1 MIMRG
6 PVLKLLLVATIDRII
21 LQGIYPVLPLL
32 IAEKGADARMNSVF
46 MAGTYLAI
54 ALGSWLT
61 PAIMSRFK
69 SVSRLSLLIGLLT
82 AVFLMVMGISSG
94 YYLFLLGTSLYWFLC
109 GVQINLYSIMMSYV
123 STEEESGRNFGLL
136 ANTTLLGAV
145 LGGFM
150 MGPVLHYAG
159 AVLSFVAFAMVSI
172 VIRFVLMSGEFDKV
186 YRRFASIPG
195 NFKISARVW
204 LLLIALNAGIMLS
217 FTGRFNLSLM
227 MRSGGYQVSE
237 VSNLFALGALIV
249 FPLPYL
255 FGLLSQK
262 ISGKWLLMVTLL
274 SVTGALF
281 LLAATKGFGYYLGV
295 SVLIGIMTYCSRGV
309 SQKIFYDQFPIE
321 EQKHAQSVLSS
332 AGWVAAILGFLI
344 VTVMASGYSLEQVS
358 VVGIVI
364 GLLSVLVLWLTPI
377 KR

>member
-1 MIMRG
+1 MMSG
-6 PVLKLLLVATIDRII
+6 PVLRLLLVATIDRII
-21 LQGIYPVLPLL
+21 LQGIYPILPLL

-46 MAGTYLAI
+46 MAVTYLAI
-54 ALGSWLT
+54 AIGSWLT
-61 PAIMSRFK
+61 PAIMSRFR
-69 SVSRLSLLIGLLT
+69 SVSRLSMVVGLLT
-82 AVFLMVMGISSG
+82 AVFLLVMGVSSN

-109 GVQINLYSIMMSYV
+109 GVQINVFSIMMSYV
-123 STEEESGRNFGLL
+123 STEADSGKNFGLL

-150 MGPVLHYAG
+150 MGPVLQFAG
-159 AVLSFVAFAMVSI
+159 AVQSFTAFAVVS
-172 VIRFVLMSGEFDKV
+172 VLVRFVLMSGEFDKV
-186 YRRFASIPG
+186 YQRFATVPG
-195 NFKISARVW
+195 NFRLSARVW

-227 MRSGGYQVSE
+227 MRSGGFQVSQ

-262 ISGKWLLMVTLL
+262 ISGKWLLMLTLL

-281 LLAATKGFGYYLGV
+281 LLATTKGFGYYLGV

-332 AGWVAAILGFLI
+332 SGWVAAILGFLI
-344 VTVMASGYSLEQVS
+344 VTVMAAGFSLEQVS
-358 VVGIVI
+358 VVGIII
-364 GLLSVLVLWLTPI
+364 GLSAVVVLFLTPI

>member
-1 MIMRG
+1 MRG

-32 IAEKGADARMNSVF
+32 IAEKGANARMNSVF
-46 MAGTYLAI
+46 MAVTYLAI
-54 ALGSWLT
+54 AMGSWLT
-61 PAIMSRFK
+61 PTIMSRFR
-69 SVSRLSLLIGLLT
+69 SVSRLSMVVGLLT
-82 AVFLMVMGISSG
+82 AIFLMIMGVSSG

-109 GVQINLYSIMMSYV
+109 GVQINVYSIMMSYV
-123 STEEESGRNFGLL
+123 STEADSGRNFGLL

-150 MGPVLHYAG
+150 MGPVLRFAG
-159 AVLSFVAFAMVSI
+159 AVQSFAAFAIVS
-172 VIRFVLMSGEFDKV
+172 VLIRFVLMSGDFDKV
-186 YRRFASIPG
+186 YQRFATVPG
-195 NFKISARVW
+195 NFRTSARIW

-227 MRSGGYQVSE
+227 MRSGGYRVGE

-262 ISGKWLLMVTLL
+262 ISGKWLLMLTLL

-281 LLAATKGFGYYLGV
+281 LLATTKGFGYYLSV

-321 EQKHAQSVLSS
+321 EQKQAQSVLSS

-344 VTVMASGYSLEQVS
+344 VTVMAAGWSLEQVS
-358 VVGIVI
+358 AAGIVI
-364 GLLSVLVLWLTPI
+364 GLASVLVLLLTPL

>member
-1 MIMRG
+1 MRG

-32 IAEKGADARMNSVF
+32 IAEKGANARMNSVF
-46 MAGTYLAI
+46 MAVTYLAI
-54 ALGSWLT
+54 AMGSWLT
-61 PAIMSRFK
+61 PTIMSRFK
-69 SVSRLSLLIGLLT
+69 SVSCLSMVVGLLT
-82 AVFLMVMGISSG
+82 AIFLMIMGVSSG

-109 GVQINLYSIMMSYV
+109 GVQINVYSIMMSYV
-123 STEEESGRNFGLL
+123 STEAESGRNFGLL

-150 MGPVLHYAG
+150 MGPVLQFAG
-159 AVLSFVAFAMVSI
+159 AVQSFAAFAIVS
-172 VIRFVLMSGEFDKV
+172 VLIRFVLMSGDFDKV
-186 YRRFASIPG
+186 YQRFATVPG
-195 NFKISARVW
+195 NFRLSARIW

-217 FTGRFNLSLM
+217 FTGRFNQSLI

-262 ISGKWLLMVTLL
+262 ISGKWLLMLTLL

-281 LLAATKGFGYYLGV
+281 LLATTKGFGYYLSV

-321 EQKHAQSVLSS
+321 EQKQAQSVLSS

-344 VTVMASGYSLEQVS
+344 VTVMAAGWSLEQVS
-358 VVGIVI
+358 AAGIVI
-364 GLLSVLVLWLTPI
+364 GLASVLVLLLTPL